1 MNLATRLLTLYLP
14 LIVWVSLG
22 WFLGR
27 RLPPS
32 IPAYFGKFL
41 FWIGIPVSIIGFLL
55 DTDLSGPI
63 WIAPI
68 MAWGGIL
75 VGSRL
80 VWTWM
85 QWQLRRKVSS
95 PDALSIDPVLP
106 LADASTSLTHL
117 PTQGSLLLA
126 SMVGNTGY
134 LGFPIVLTLV
144 GAPYFGWAVFYDVL
158 GSMLGAYGL
167 GVLLASRFGQGAR
180 TIKRMLAALLRNP
193 VLLSFPVG
201 LLLRR
206 LALPTP
212 LTLAL
217 KGGAWTSLVLAL
229 LLIGMRL
236 GQMQR
241 WKHVRLVSVSLGV
254 KMLLMPLVFGGLLTL
269 LGIQGP
275 PRLVIVLQMAMPPAF
290 ATLVL
295 AENFDLDRDVT
306 VTAIAVGS
314 TSLLLTL
321 PLWVWLFAPG

>member
-14 LIVWVSLG
+14 LIAWITLG
-22 WFLGR
+22 WFWGR

-32 IPAYFGKFL
+32 VPAYLGKFL
-41 FWIGIPVSIIGFLL
+41 FWIGIPISIIGFLL

-75 VGSRL
+75 VGSSL
-80 VWTWM
+80 VWGWM
-85 QWQLRRKVSS
+85 QWKLHRNPRPSS
-95 PDALSIDPVLP
+95 IESDAATAGSPSP
-106 LADASTSLTHL
+106 LAHN

-134 LGFPIVLTLV
+134 LGYPIVLTLV
-144 GAPYFGWAVFYDVL
+144 GAPYFGWAVFYDTL

-167 GVLLASRFGQGAR
+167 GVLLASRLGRGAR
-180 TIKRMLAALLRNP
+180 TVRQMLAALVMNP
-193 VLLSFPVG
+193 TLWSFPTG
-201 LLLRR
+201 LLLRQ
-206 LALPTP
+206 LALPNP
-212 LTLAL
+212 LSLVL
-217 KGGAWTSLVLAL
+217 KGGAWTSLVLSL

-236 GQMQR
+236 GQLQR
-241 WKHVRLVSVSLGV
+241 WKNVRLVSVSLGV

-295 AENFDLDRDVT
+295 AETFDLDRDVT

-314 TSLLLTL
+314 TGLLVTL
-321 PLWVWLFAPG
+321 PLWVWLFSAG